1 MKEMKLV
8 WILNSLKIR
17 AWKQSKC
24 SSVEECVV
32 YAHNGI
38 LFCHEREGNPA
49 ICSHIAEPGRCY
61 VSEISQLQ
69 KCKYC
74 MIPLIGV
81 I

>member
-1 MKEMKLV
+1 MLITGRMDKEY
-8 WILNSLKIR
+8 
-17 AWKQSKC
+17 
-24 SSVEECVV
+24 VV

-38 LFCHEREGNPA
+38 LFSHEREGNSA
-49 ICSHIAEPGRCY
+49 ICSHIAEPGRYY